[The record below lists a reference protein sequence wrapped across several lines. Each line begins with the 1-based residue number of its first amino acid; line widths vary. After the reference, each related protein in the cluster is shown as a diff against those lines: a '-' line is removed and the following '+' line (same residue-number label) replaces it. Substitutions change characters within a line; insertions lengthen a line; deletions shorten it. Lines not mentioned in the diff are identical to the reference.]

1 MEKTL
6 IHKQYRELTDIE
18 RKYLY
23 NSRKEGIFAKDIA
36 EEMNVP
42 ESTVAY
48 WRRRIADE
56 IEGRAKP
63 IKRKVIPRY
72 ERETKRS
79 IIPFILNENKPTKL
93 TETLICNYYIEDIE
107 RYKMTHDEAIRDISL
122 ELGRTEE
129 YILSIL
135 KENRLGMKMD
145 ELH

>member
-6 IHKQYRELTDIE
+6 IHKQYGDLDEYE
-18 RKYLY
+18 KKYLY
-23 NSRKEGIFAKDIA
+23 DSRKARITAKDIA
-36 EEMNVP
+36 KEINVS

-56 IEGRAKP
+56 FEGRAKP
-63 IKRKVIPRY
+63 KKTKVIRY